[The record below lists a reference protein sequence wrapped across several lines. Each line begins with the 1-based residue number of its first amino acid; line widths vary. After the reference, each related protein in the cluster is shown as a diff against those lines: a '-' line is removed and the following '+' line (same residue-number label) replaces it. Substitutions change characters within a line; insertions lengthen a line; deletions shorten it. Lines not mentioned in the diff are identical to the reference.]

1 MPGQLGRD
9 IVTLFTVA
17 GRADHAITFSLVFE
31 SKAMEYDKE
40 KLDEMVLALMWLV
53 LHGDRHEVRAWKSFD
68 WDTLDRLHAKGLI
81 SDPKSKA
88 KSVALS
94 DKAVK
99 LSEMLFKKHFGT
111 PN

>member
-1 MPGQLGRD
+1 
-9 IVTLFTVA
+9 
-17 GRADHAITFSLVFE
+17 
-31 SKAMEYDKE
+31 MEYDKE
-40 KLDEMVLALMWLV
+40 KIDEMVLALMWLV

-94 DKAVK
+94 DEAVK

-111 PN
+111 PD